1 MDLCT
6 GWTTEPLTGE
16 DEDMDRIHLWVL
28 LVLGLIL
35 LVFSLRKPPIKDVIL
50 VFLLKAYFSTFFG
63 VIVVN

>member
-1 MDLCT
+1 
-6 GWTTEPLTGE
+6 
-16 DEDMDRIHLWVL
+16 MDRIHLWVL

-63 VIVVN
+63 VFVVN